1 MQTTQSCSARDYL
14 QSRGLQ
20 SAYISLTYLSF
31 DTCSLP
37 RECGPDGWRKHV
49 TGRGTSRNLYQLGPS
64 RAAAG
69 NLLSAE
75 LSPGRAYAGMVLNK
89 FCGVVMRACFTCC
102 VADICASRSLRE
114 SSSEG
119 AKVVRPAWK
128 ILPTTST
135 DSIDFDSIVAVSTFS
150 LIWGLK
156 IISHYMIVNK
166 VKHGW

>member
-102 VADICASRSLRE
+102 WYNVQVEVYVNRHQKAL
-114 SSSEG
+114 
-119 AKVVRPAWK
+119 K
-128 ILPTTST
+128 LPGLHEKYYYNYWFDWFWFDCRRIHIFPDLGTKHYITVY
-135 DSIDFDSIVAVSTFS
+135 DSKQS
-150 LIWGLK
+150 
-156 IISHYMIVNK
+156 
-166 VKHGW
+166 